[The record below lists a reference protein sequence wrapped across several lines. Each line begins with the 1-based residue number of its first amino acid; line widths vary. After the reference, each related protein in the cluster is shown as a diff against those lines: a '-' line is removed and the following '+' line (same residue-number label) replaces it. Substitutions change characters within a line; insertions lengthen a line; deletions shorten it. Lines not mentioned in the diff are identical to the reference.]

1 MLSMILVAGGLL
13 AAGTSSDHIQ
23 GGSATFT
30 LRAEHLRLYGN
41 QVIENGIVKVE
52 NGKVTYAGDAKGAGE
67 LGHDVIEHKGWASPG
82 LVAARTRSGLSGD
95 TLEPKRPMTAQ
106 ARAADVLS
114 LEHADFRRARS
125 EGITTMVVTLSP
137 ANVASGLSAVV
148 KTDGATM
155 VEREAHLQLG
165 LSADALRN
173 NRYPTSYGAALELIE
188 GELSKPTGVWERA
201 ATGKLPV
208 MLDAV
213 SRDEIQRALALAGEY
228 KLKGVLTRAPLAG
241 ELAADVRK
249 SGLGVIVGPFGF
261 GTEQRLLDSVTALG
275 RERVPLAFGL
285 ESPDWPEASL
295 RISAALCVRAG
306 LDATMAWE
314 GLTTTAAALAGVGA
328 RVGKLAPGYDAD
340 IVLWNGDPLEL
351 SSRAVTVF
359 IGGVR
364 HDGGAH

>member
-13 AAGTSSDHIQ
+13 STGVSTDSSHAA
-23 GGSATFT
+23 SATFT
-30 LRAEHLRLYGN
+30 LRAAHLRLYGN
-41 QVIENGIVKVE
+41 QVIENGVVKVE

-67 LGHDVIEHKGWASPG
+67 LGHGVIEHKGWASAG
-82 LVAARTRSGLSGD
+82 LVAARTSSGLSGD

-114 LEHADFRRARS
+114 LGHSDFRRARA

-148 KTDGATM
+148 KTDGATL

-165 LSADALRN
+165 LSSDALRN
-173 NRYPTSYGAALELIE
+173 NRFPTSYVGALELIE
-188 GELSKPTGVWERA
+188 TELAKPTGVWERA
-201 ATGKLPV
+201 TSGKLPV

-261 GTEQRLLDSVTALG
+261 GTEQRVLDSVTALG

-285 ESPDWPEASL
+285 ESPQSPEASL

-306 LDATMAWE
+306 LDATLAWE

-351 SSRAVTVF
+351 SSRALTVF
-359 IGGVR
+359 IGGIR